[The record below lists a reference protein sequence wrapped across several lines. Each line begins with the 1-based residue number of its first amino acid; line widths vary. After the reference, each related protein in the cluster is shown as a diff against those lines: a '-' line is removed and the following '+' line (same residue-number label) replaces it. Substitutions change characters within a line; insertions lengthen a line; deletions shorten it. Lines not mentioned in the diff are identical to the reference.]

1 MIEVKNVNVTIG
13 KNEILQD
20 ISAAFETGKIHGLIG
35 RNGSGKTVLMKCI
48 CGFMKPTSGEVFV
61 GGKQIGKEVDFAP
74 DTGVIIE
81 TPGFVPFYSGYRNLK
96 ILAGL
101 NHKIGK
107 EEIEEAMRTVGLD
120 PKLKRHVKKYSLG
133 MRQRLGIAQAIMEKP
148 KLLILDEPFNGL
160 DKEGVEQ
167 MRSYFLELKKQGV
180 TILLSSHTSEDIKL
194 LCDTVTEM
202 EKGKTVILNDRRNYQ

>member
-167 MRSYFLELKKQGV
+167 MRTYFLELKKQGV

-202 EKGKTVILNDRRNYQ
+202 EKGKTVILNDRRNYH

>member
-120 PKLKRHVKKYSLG
+120 PGLKRHVKKYSLG

-167 MRSYFLELKKQGV
+167 MRTYFLELKKQGV

>member
-48 CGFMKPTSGEVFV
+48 CGFMKPTSGVVFV

-81 TPGFVPFYSGYRNLK
+81 TPGFVPFYSGYRNLQ

-167 MRSYFLELKKQGV
+167 MRTYFLELKKQGV

-202 EKGKTVILNDRRNYQ
+202 EKGKII

>member
-20 ISAAFETGKIHGLIG
+20 ISAVFETGKIHGLIG

-120 PKLKRHVKKYSLG
+120 SKLKRHVKKYSLG

-167 MRSYFLELKKQGV
+167 MRTYFLELKKQGV

-202 EKGKTVILNDRRNYQ
+202 EKGKIVILNDRRNYQ

>member
-20 ISAAFETGKIHGLIG
+20 ISAVFETGKIHGLIG

-74 DTGVIIE
+74 DAGVIIE
-81 TPGFVPFYSGYRNLK
+81 TPGFVPFYSGIRNLQ
-96 ILAGL
+96 ILAAL
-101 NHKIGK
+101 NHKIGN
-107 EEIEEAMRTVGLD
+107 EEIREAMQTVGLD
-120 PKLKRHVKKYSLG
+120 PGLKRHVKKYSLG
-133 MRQRLGIAQAIMEKP
+133 MRQRLGIAQAIMENP

-167 MRSYFLELKKQGV
+167 MRNYFLKLKEQGV
-180 TILLSSHTSEDIKL
+180 TILLTSHTNEDIRL
-194 LCDTVTEM
+194 LCDTVMEM
-202 EKGKTVILNDRRNYQ
+202 EKGRKL

>member
-48 CGFMKPTSGEVFV
+48 CGFMKPTSGVVFV

-81 TPGFVPFYSGYRNLK
+81 TPGFVPFYSGYRNLQ

-133 MRQRLGIAQAIMEKP
+133 MLQRLGIAQAIMEKP

-160 DKEGVEQ
+160 DKEVVEQ
-167 MRSYFLELKKQGV
+167 MRTYFLELKKQGV

-202 EKGKTVILNDRRNYQ
+202 EKGKII

>member
-133 MRQRLGIAQAIMEKP
+133 MRQLLGIAQAIMEKP

>member
-1 MIEVKNVNVTIG
+1 MIEVKNVNVMIG

-20 ISAAFETGKIHGLIG
+20 ISAVFETGKIHGLIG

-74 DTGVIIE
+74 DTSVIIE

-167 MRSYFLELKKQGV
+167 MRTYFLELKKQGV

-202 EKGKTVILNDRRNYQ
+202 EKGKIVIPNDRRNYQ